1 MQALKGFLILLGS
14 LFGVA
19 SSQADQW
26 SDLREAAGDYRESA
40 AELHDELEDHFG
52 QLQVLQVADRL
63 ERAAI
68 QLRDDVRRRYSAQQ
82 LLRDFQLLSAY
93 HEQMMSLQQ
102 PTCQAH
108 RHLSRAFS
116 SLDRDFN
123 KLAMALGYFDRPV
136 VAQPV
141 FVPPVISYSPPVQPY
156 FGYGNPPSYGS
167 HGRSHTQVGQ
177 TPTGHSHNQPIV
189 IPNRPRPG
197 PGTIVLP
204 RPQPGAAEL
213 DLRSNTATLSNIT
226 PEHAAILTREVEAC
240 WGELL
245 PHRLPKKLG
254 IAQVRQLTGE
264 GQLNVRFWTQCLAF
278 AIAKGCGSK
287 S

>member
-1 MQALKGFLILLGS
+1 MRVKGMQALKGFLILLGS

-189 IPNRPRPG
+189 IPNRPHPG

-204 RPQPGAAEL
+204 RPQPGAGGAGSPVQHCDPLQHHPGTRGDFDPRSGGMLGRAPPSQASEEARHRPGPPADRGRSIERQVL
-213 DLRSNTATLSNIT
+213 DS
-226 PEHAAILTREVEAC
+226 VF
-240 WGELL
+240 G
-245 PHRLPKKLG
+245 
-254 IAQVRQLTGE
+254 VR
-264 GQLNVRFWTQCLAF
+264 NR
-278 AIAKGCGSK
+278 
-287 S
+287 